1 MEENNQ
7 TPVPSY
13 NYISEQNK
21 EIPIGVKII
30 SIWYYIQFAALLAF
44 LIFAL
49 IRAIIKRD
57 VTIDSSVISFLIFSF
72 GCMFL
77 SFSMGRGLWRGRNWA
92 RITAIV
98 FALIGL
104 SFLLL
109 ALSMASVIF
118 GVVGISTQKLIGSA
132 IIMIIPIA
140 INVLI
145 AGYLLFSKKVKE
157 AFK

>member
-1 MEENNQ
+1 MEEDNQ

-13 NYISEQNK
+13 NYIPERNK
-21 EIPIGVKII
+21 EIPVGVKII
-30 SIWYYIQFAALLAF
+30 SVWYYIQFSALLAF

-72 GCMFL
+72 GCIFL
-77 SFSMGRGLWRGRNWA
+77 SFSIGRGLWRGRNWA
-92 RITAIV
+92 KITAIV

-109 ALSMASVIF
+109 ALSMSSIVSNI
-118 GVVGISTQKLIGSA
+118 VGNSSNELMGSTIIILIA
-132 IIMIIPIA
+132 IV

-157 AFK
+157 VFK